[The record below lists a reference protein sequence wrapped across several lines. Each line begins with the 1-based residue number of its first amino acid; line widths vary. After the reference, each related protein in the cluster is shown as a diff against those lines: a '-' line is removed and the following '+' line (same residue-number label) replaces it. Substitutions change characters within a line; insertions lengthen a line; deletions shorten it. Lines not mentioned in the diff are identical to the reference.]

1 METVKNIFSPADIL
15 VPKENF
21 EKWSVVAC
29 DQFTSQQDYW
39 DKLEQF
45 VGNDNS
51 ALNLIL
57 PEIYLENSDVKQRID
72 SIHKNM
78 QDYLGGDVFKEYKN
92 SLIYVRRTQSDG
104 KMREGIVGKIDLEY
118 YDYSKDSTSFVRATE
133 ATVQERI
140 PPRIKVRN
148 GAKLEL
154 PHIMILIDDD
164 KKNIIEPLAD
174 YKNNLECVY
183 DFDMNMGGGHIS
195 GYLLSQELQNQVLDK
210 LLELQD
216 KNNFVK
222 KYGIENK
229 GILTYAMGDGN
240 HSLATAKA
248 YYEQLKAEN
257 PDKDFSNH
265 PARYALCEIVNLHS
279 PALEF
284 EAIFRLVYDV
294 DKQDFINKMK
304 EKLEFSETETNQ
316 SFTYVVDGKEVVF
329 NVGKPTSK
337 LAVGTVDG
345 FVDAYLKQNG
355 GKVDYIHGEQTVKE
369 LASQM
374 DAVAII
380 LPVMKKEELFPT
392 VLADGALP
400 RKTFSMGH
408 AEDKRYY
415 IEARKITE

>member
-1 METVKNIFSPADIL
+1 METVNNIFSPADIL
-15 VPKENF
+15 VPKGNF

-39 DKLEQF
+39 DELEQL
-45 VGNDNS
+45 VGGEKS

-57 PEIYLENSDVKQRID
+57 PEIYLEREDVAQRID

-78 QDYLGGDVFKEYKN
+78 TEYLDGNVFKEYKD

-118 YDYSKDSTSFVRATE
+118 YDYSKGSDSFVRATE

-148 GAKLEL
+148 GAELEL

-164 KKNIIEPLAD
+164 KKAVIEPLAAE
-174 YKNNLECVY
+174 KENLECIY

-195 GYLLSQELQNQVLDK
+195 GYLLSQQLKQQVLEQ
-210 LLELQD
+210 LLALQD
-216 KNNFVK
+216 KNNFVN
-222 KYGIENK
+222 KYGIADK

-248 YYEQLKAEN
+248 FYEQLKAEN

-279 PALEF
+279 SALEF

-294 DKQDFINKMK
+294 DKQDFINKLK
-304 EKLEFSETETNQ
+304 ENLEFSETETQ
-316 SFTYVVDGKEVVF
+316 QKFTYFADGKETVF

-345 FVDAYLKQNG
+345 FVDSYLKQNG

-369 LASQM
+369 LAGKM
-374 DAVAII
+374 DGIAII